1 MRLLGA
7 PPLALLVME
16 CQDEGDTAGK
26 GEGRGR
32 TGERA
37 VLHPHTPQKGAGKAT
52 TSVCDVCVGVCM
64 VMHTY

>member
-1 MRLLGA
+1 MRLLGTT
-7 PPLALLVME
+7 PSALLVMK
-16 CQDEGDTAGK
+16 CQDEGDSRE